1 MRARPI
7 SVRLLVRSRFD
18 CSSDLGSIACSQRPS
33 CKERAFGVPTIRTDL
48 PARSAGQKSV
58 ADNSNY
64 GGEPAAISLI
74 FPSGGADRGVVEA
87 GAYTPPLLTST

>member
-1 MRARPI
+1 
-7 SVRLLVRSRFD
+7 
-18 CSSDLGSIACSQRPS
+18 
-33 CKERAFGVPTIRTDL
+33 
-48 PARSAGQKSV
+48 V